1 MKLTEPTEEKTQSS
15 ASLIVSA
22 LISLIEAPV
31 FFANLTL
38 SARLFT
44 KRTRAAF
51 LNPNFIAHF
60 PKRRAL
66 GDHLCLVFVKARV
79 CGVKAGSISYECYRT
94 CGRTGGRCDY
104 RLLSIM
110 LQSPTGMLWCPPS
123 IPCRHCRV
131 VTLLDFGYCLYPHF
145 VSALLHC
152 IIERSKF
159 WLGLTG

>member
-1 MKLTEPTEEKTQSS
+1 MKLTEPTEEKPNRLPP
-15 ASLIVSA
+15 SLFDRGCR
-22 LISLIEAPV
+22 LL
-31 FFANLTL
+31 ANLTL

-66 GDHLCLVFVKARV
+66 GDHLCLLFVKARV
-79 CGVKAGSISYECYRT
+79 CGVKAASISYECYRT
-94 CGRTGGRCDY
+94 CGRTGACHDY

-123 IPCRHCRV
+123 IPCRRCRV
-131 VTLLDFGYCLYPHF
+131 VTLLVFDIAYILILFRHCYT
-145 VSALLHC
+145 ALS
-152 IIERSKF
+152 RGQNSG
-159 WLGLTG
+159 WA